1 MYNKNMKRD
10 KALELLAENIK
21 NQNLQ
26 KHCLAVEAGMRE
38 LARHFNEDREKWGIC
53 GLLHDIDYEKT
64 KDNPNLHS
72 KMGAEMLKELGFEKE
87 ICQAVL
93 THNEAHKILP
103 ESKMAK
109 AIFCLDPLT
118 GLIVAA
124 TLVLPSKTE
133 LQSMEAEV
141 AKRTKSSSPK
151 ISDLKVE
158 NVLNRFKEKSFAR
171 GAIREIIKKCNE
183 LLGLSLE
190 EFVKIVLE
198 AMQKISNELGL

>member
-1 MYNKNMKRD
+1 
-10 KALELLAENIK
+10 
-21 NQNLQ
+21 
-26 KHCLAVEAGMRE
+26 
-38 LARHFNEDREKWGIC
+38 
-53 GLLHDIDYEKT
+53 
-64 KDNPNLHS
+64 
-72 KMGAEMLKELGFEKE
+72 
-87 ICQAVL
+87 
-93 THNEAHKILP
+93 
-103 ESKMAK
+103 MAK

-133 LQSMEAEV
+133 LPFMEAEV

-158 NVLNRFKEKSFAR
+158 NVLHRFKEKSFAR
-171 GAIREIIKKCNE
+171 GANREIIKKCNE